1 MLYFVKIMKK
11 TISKPENWQDFES
24 LCKKL
29 WGEIWG
35 IPNSIKKNGRLG
47 QNQSGVDIYGIPKG
61 ESNYWGIQCKGK
73 DEYTKAKLSESEII
87 KEIEKAK
94 RFQPK
99 LQVYIIAT
107 TANKDSKIEEFVRI
121 KNIENKL
128 NGAFEILLFCWED
141 IADLLEENQIVLHS
155 YLHGVGSKGKFDFKV
170 SFNNFEDNI
179 ILTPTFE
186 KQITKTKYVQESRDE
201 ILKAFIQ
208 PLPPTKLNIHSLLF
222 GNNRINK
229 SWCDFDIVLENI
241 GSSVI
246 EDWRFQ
252 IKFKRGI
259 REIYEEQYPILPMSV
274 FVENKDKS
282 ITYRPKNNKPLIQ
295 KDNLYFT
302 VSVLPNRK
310 TFKVTAEWEIKARD
324 FNLKGVINLD
334 IKPDYVETEVINVVH
349 DEEFLYPDKIH
360 IFDYVVDAE

>member
-1 MLYFVKIMKK
+1 MKK
-11 TISKPENWQDFES
+11 IISKPENWQDFES

-29 WGEIWG
+29 WGEIWS
-35 IPNSIKKNGRLG
+35 ISNTIKKNGRLG

-61 ESNYWGIQCKGK
+61 ENKYWGIQCKGK
-73 DEYTKAKLSESEII
+73 DEYTNAKLSENEII
-87 KEIEKAK
+87 EEIEKAK

-99 LQVYIIAT
+99 LQVYLIAT

-121 KNIENKL
+121 KNVENQS
-128 NGAFEILLFCWED
+128 NDSFEILLFCWED
-141 IADLLEENQIVLHS
+141 IADLLEENQTVLNS
-155 YLHGVGSKGKFDFKV
+155 YLHGIGSKGKFDFKV
-170 SFNNFEDNI
+170 SFNNFEDSI

-186 KQITKTKYVQESRDE
+186 KQITKTKYVQKSRDE
-201 ILKAFIQ
+201 IFASLHQ
-208 PLPPTKLNIHSLLF
+208 PLPYTKIDIHSLLF
-222 GNNRINK
+222 GSGRINK

-259 REIYEEQYPILPMSV
+259 REIYKEQLPILPMTV
-274 FVENKDKS
+274 FVDNDDKS
-282 ITYRPKNNKPLIQ
+282 ITYRPKDNKPLIQ
-295 KDNLYFT
+295 KDNFYFG

-324 FNLKGVINLD
+324 FNLTGVFELD
-334 IKPDYVETEVINVVH
+334 IKPNYVETEKLNEVYN
-349 DEEFLYPDKIH
+349 EEFLCPDKIR
-360 IFDYVVDAE
+360 IFDYVVDGE